1 VLNQAFEKSLYH
13 RLEHWG
19 APGLPVDDELPHDP
33 ERRLLG
39 ECLTQDGLRTV
50 FQPIL
55 DLRRGCVFGHE
66 ALSRGPA
73 GSAFESAPSLFQLA
87 REHGFSSD
95 LELVA
100 VRNALQ
106 QFAAQGATGKL
117 FVNFSALALAERRV
131 EGGIILEY
139 LRDHG
144 LSPKQIVIELSENH
158 AVVDSSPAWAALLKC
173 REDGFEVAIDDLG
186 EGFASLRLWS
196 ELRPEYVKLDRH
208 FVHGIHRDPVKLQIA
223 RAIQQIA
230 QVAGSTVIAE
240 GIEEPADFQVV
251 RDLGISC
258 CQGYLIG
265 RPAAA
270 PDEASAVELWKRMSL
285 EPVLAFPLPGH
296 SVNRVTARKLLRR
309 VAPVSPSTE
318 NDIVYARF
326 EAEPELQ
333 VIPVVDGETPR
344 GLVNRHSI
352 IDRFARPYR
361 RELYGRKPCAAFMND
376 KPLIVDAD
384 ISIQEISMLLTE
396 GNDHALQDGFIIV
409 EGGRYAGV
417 GTSQSLIRE
426 VNAQQVVAAR
436 YANPLTLL
444 PGNVPIAEHIAR
456 LLAQGRDFVACYAD
470 LDNFK
475 PYNDVYGYHRGDE
488 VIQLAARVLADACDP
503 QLDFCGHVGGDDFV
517 MVMQSTDWEERC
529 GRALRAF
536 GGRVAALFSQEDRER
551 GGFLAEDRRGEKQSF
566 GLTSLSIGAV
576 PVERATFNTHSEVA
590 AAASEAKKMAKRE
603 AGNALF
609 VERRRYPTS
618 SIKPLAG

>member
-1 VLNQAFEKSLYH
+1 MLNQAFEQSLFL
-13 RLEHWG
+13 RLRHHG
-19 APGLPVDDELPHDP
+19 ASGQAVDNDLPREP

-39 ECLTQDGLRTV
+39 ECLTQGRLRTV

-55 DLRRGCVFGHE
+55 DLRRGSVFAHE

-73 GSAFESAPSLFQLA
+73 GTAFESALSIFQLA

-100 VRNALQ
+100 VRGALQ
-106 QFAAQGATGKL
+106 RFAALGAEGKL

-131 EGGIILEY
+131 GGGIILEY
-139 LRDHG
+139 LRGCG
-144 LSPKQIVIELSENH
+144 LSPKQVVIELSENH
-158 AVVDSSPAWAALLKC
+158 AIVDASPAWAALLQC
-173 REDGFEVAIDDLG
+173 RKEGFEIAIDDLG

-208 FVHGIHRDPVKLQIA
+208 FIHGIHSDPVKLQIA

-230 QVAGSTVIAE
+230 QVAGGAVIAE
-240 GIEEPADFQVV
+240 GIEETADFQVV
-251 RDLGISC
+251 RDLGISY

-265 RPAAA
+265 YPAAA
-270 PDEASAVELWKRMSL
+270 PDEAAPVELWQRLSL

-296 SVNRVTARKLLRR
+296 SVNRVTARKLLKR
-309 VAPVSPSTE
+309 VDPVSPATE
-318 NDIVYARF
+318 NDVVYARF
-326 EAEPELQ
+326 ESEPDLQ
-333 VIPVVDGETPR
+333 VIPVVDGAVPR
-344 GLVNRHSI
+344 GLINRNSI

-361 RELYGRKPCAAFMND
+361 RELFGRKPCAAFMNG

-384 ISIQEISMLLTE
+384 ISIQKISMMLTE
-396 GNDHALQDGFIIV
+396 GDDHALYDGFIIV

-417 GTSQSLIRE
+417 GTSQNLIRE
-426 VNAQQVVAAR
+426 INAQQIVAAR

-444 PGNVPIAEHIAR
+444 PGNVPIAEHISR
-456 LLAQGRDFVACYAD
+456 LLTQGRDFVACYAD

-475 PYNDVYGYHRGDE
+475 PFNDVYGYHRGDE
-488 VIQLAARVLADACDP
+488 VIQLAARALADACDP

-517 MVMQSTDWEERC
+517 VVMQSADWETRC
-529 GRALRAF
+529 QRALTTF
-536 GGRVAALFSQEDRER
+536 GERVTALFSSEDRER
-551 GGFLAEDRRGEKQSF
+551 GGFLAEDRRGEKQKF
-566 GLTSLSIGAV
+566 GLTSLSIGVV

-590 AAASEAKKMAKRE
+590 AAATEAKKMAKRE
-603 AGNALF
+603 PGNALF

-618 SIKPLAG
+618 SLRPLAE